1 MNVENK
7 IRELLNKKQLSEENA
22 GPMGAAKGKDTSIP
36 AKTAGDAKNPRQ
48 GSSED
53 ATIASERDQETD
65 NPGAKEAS
73 PIADNKSKISQSGAG
88 AAPNFTTVADPRSV
102 VNQASSKG
110 NVHQEEYD
118 PEEDE
123 DESEEFDFDLFESIM
138 LDEGDLSIRTLY
150 NKYADHALG
159 AGDKPEPK
167 KAAAVKKAIVKVHGA
182 TVMGHLEKAK
192 NAAAKNDQDSE
203 STHFN
208 NARSSAKSDTMR
220 ATVGKNR
227 SSMRNEEF
235 ELEEADFAADLATL
249 FDGNQDL
256 SEEFRDKAS
265 SLFEAMVVA
274 RVSNEVSIIEDT
286 LVAEAAELMEEYKS
300 ELVEKVDSYLG
311 YVIENWIQENQL
323 AVENGLRTDI
333 AEDFIEGLKTLFA
346 EHYVD
351 VPEDKYDVLGEMQ
364 SQIEEISSKL
374 DEAIAANVE
383 LHDANLQLNKESVLS
398 VVAEGLAK
406 TDAEKFKSL
415 VADVEFENA
424 DIFEEKLNVIKENYF
439 PKTRTLSEEKFD
451 DGVDND
457 FSEGSTV
464 SKYVKAL
471 DVLAAKN

>member
-7 IRELLNKKQLSEENA
+7 IRELLTKKQLSEANA

-36 AKTAGDAKNPRQ
+36 AKTAGDTKNPRQ

-53 ATIASERDQETD
+53 ATISSERDQETE

-88 AAPNFTTVADPRSV
+88 AAPNFTTVADPTSV

-110 NVHQEEYD
+110 NVHQEEYE
-118 PEEDE
+118 PEEEEVEDLEDGEDE
-123 DESEEFDFDLFESIM
+123 D
-138 LDEGDLSIRTLY
+138 
-150 NKYADHALG
+150 
-159 AGDKPEPK
+159 
-167 KAAAVKKAIVKVHGA
+167 
-182 TVMGHLEKAK
+182 
-192 NAAAKNDQDSE
+192 
-203 STHFN
+203 
-208 NARSSAKSDTMR
+208 
-220 ATVGKNR
+220 
-227 SSMRNEEF
+227 
-235 ELEEADFAADLATL
+235 LEEDFAADLASL
-249 FDGNQDL
+249 FDGNENLTED
-256 SEEFRDKAS
+256 FRDKAS

-274 RVSNEVSIIEDT
+274 RVSNEVSLIEDR
-286 LVAEAAELMEEYKS
+286 LVEEAAELMEEYKS

-424 DIFEEKLNVIKENYF
+424 EIFEEKLNVIKENYF
-439 PKTRTLSEEKFD
+439 PKTKTLSEEKFD
-451 DGVDND
+451 DGVEND
-457 FSEGSTV
+457 FSESSTV
-464 SKYVKAL
+464 SQYIKAL
-471 DVLAAKN
+471 DVLSAKN

>member
-53 ATIASERDQETD
+53 ATIASERDQETE

-88 AAPNFTTVADPRSV
+88 AAPNFTTVADPTSV

-123 DESEEFDFDLFESIM
+123 DLEDAEDADAEDG
-138 LDEGDLSIRTLY
+138 LD
-150 NKYADHALG
+150 
-159 AGDKPEPK
+159 
-167 KAAAVKKAIVKVHGA
+167 
-182 TVMGHLEKAK
+182 
-192 NAAAKNDQDSE
+192 
-203 STHFN
+203 
-208 NARSSAKSDTMR
+208 
-220 ATVGKNR
+220 
-227 SSMRNEEF
+227 
-235 ELEEADFAADLATL
+235 LEEDFAADLATL
-249 FDGNQDL
+249 FDGNENLTED
-256 SEEFRDKAS
+256 FRSKAS

-274 RVSNEVSIIEDT
+274 RVSNEVGLIEDR
-286 LVAEAAELMEEYKS
+286 LVTEAAELMEEYKS

-311 YVIENWIQENQL
+311 YVIENWIEENKL

-333 AEDFIEGLKTLFA
+333 AEDFIDGLKTLFA

-451 DGVDND
+451 DGVEND

-464 SKYVKAL
+464 SQYIKAL
-471 DVLAAKN
+471 DVLASKN

>member
-53 ATIASERDQETD
+53 ATIASERDQETE

-88 AAPNFTTVADPRSV
+88 AAPNFTTVADPTSV

-123 DESEEFDFDLFESIM
+123 DLEDAEDADAEDG
-138 LDEGDLSIRTLY
+138 LD
-150 NKYADHALG
+150 
-159 AGDKPEPK
+159 
-167 KAAAVKKAIVKVHGA
+167 
-182 TVMGHLEKAK
+182 
-192 NAAAKNDQDSE
+192 
-203 STHFN
+203 
-208 NARSSAKSDTMR
+208 
-220 ATVGKNR
+220 
-227 SSMRNEEF
+227 
-235 ELEEADFAADLATL
+235 LEEDFAADLATL
-249 FDGNQDL
+249 FDGNENLTED
-256 SEEFRDKAS
+256 FRNKAS

-274 RVSNEVSIIEDT
+274 RVSNEVGLIEDR
-286 LVAEAAELMEEYKS
+286 LVTEAAELMEEYKS

-311 YVIENWIQENQL
+311 YVIENWIEENKL

-333 AEDFIEGLKTLFA
+333 AEDFIDGLKTLFA

-451 DGVDND
+451 DGVEND

-464 SKYVKAL
+464 SQYIKAL
-471 DVLAAKN
+471 DVLASKN

>member
-7 IRELLNKKQLSEENA
+7 IRELLNKKQLSEGVVAEA
-22 GPMGAAKGKDTSIP
+22 GDATNPMQGSSQASPAAGKMGADKGKDSSIP
-36 AKTAGDAKNPRQ
+36 AKVAGDATNPRQ
-48 GSSED
+48 GSSQD
-53 ATIASERDQETD
+53 ATISSERDNETE
-65 NPGAKEAS
+65 NPGAKEAGAVS
-73 PIADNKSKISQSGAG
+73 GSNQGTLSQGGAG
-88 AAPNFTTVADPRSV
+88 AAPNFSTVADPTSV

-123 DESEEFDFDLFESIM
+123 DLEDGE
-138 LDEGDLSIRTLY
+138 DED
-150 NKYADHALG
+150 
-159 AGDKPEPK
+159 
-167 KAAAVKKAIVKVHGA
+167 
-182 TVMGHLEKAK
+182 
-192 NAAAKNDQDSE
+192 
-203 STHFN
+203 
-208 NARSSAKSDTMR
+208 
-220 ATVGKNR
+220 
-227 SSMRNEEF
+227 
-235 ELEEADFAADLATL
+235 LEEDFAADLASL
-249 FDGNQDL
+249 FDGNENLTED
-256 SEEFRDKAS
+256 FRSKAS

-274 RVSNEVSIIEDT
+274 RVSNEVGLIEDR
-286 LVAEAAELMEEYKS
+286 LVTEAAELMEEYKS

-346 EHYVD
+346 EHYVE

-364 SQIEEISSKL
+364 SQIEDISSKL

-383 LHDANLQLNKESVLS
+383 LHNANIELNKESVLS

-424 DIFEEKLNVIKENYF
+424 EIFEEKLNVIKENYF

-451 DGVDND
+451 DGVEND

-464 SKYVKAL
+464 SQYIKAL
-471 DVLAAKN
+471 DVLSAKN

>member
-22 GPMGAAKGKDTSIP
+22 GPMGAVKGKDTSIP
-36 AKTAGDAKNPRQ
+36 AKTAGDTKNPRQ

-53 ATIASERDQETD
+53 ATIASERDQETE

-73 PIADNKSKISQSGAG
+73 PIADNKSKISQSRAG
-88 AAPNFTTVADPRSV
+88 AAPNFTTVADPSSV

-123 DESEEFDFDLFESIM
+123 DLE
-138 LDEGDLSIRTLY
+138 DE
-150 NKYADHALG
+150 
-159 AGDKPEPK
+159 
-167 KAAAVKKAIVKVHGA
+167 
-182 TVMGHLEKAK
+182 
-192 NAAAKNDQDSE
+192 
-203 STHFN
+203 
-208 NARSSAKSDTMR
+208 
-220 ATVGKNR
+220 
-227 SSMRNEEF
+227 
-235 ELEEADFAADLATL
+235 ELEDEDEDEDLEEDFAADLATL
-249 FDGNQDL
+249 FDGNENLTED
-256 SEEFRDKAS
+256 FRNKAS

-274 RVSNEVSIIEDT
+274 RVSNEVSLIEDR
-286 LVAEAAELMEEYKS
+286 LVEEAAELMEEYKS

-311 YVIENWIQENQL
+311 YVIENWIEENQL

-333 AEDFIEGLKTLFA
+333 AEDFIDGLKTLFA

-451 DGVDND
+451 DGVEND
-457 FSEGSTV
+457 FSESSTV
-464 SKYVKAL
+464 RQYIKAL
-471 DVLAAKN
+471 DVLSSKT

>member
-7 IRELLNKKQLSEENA
+7 IRELLDKKQLSEENA

-36 AKTAGDAKNPRQ
+36 AKTAGDTKNPRQ

-53 ATIASERDQETD
+53 ATISSERDQETE
-65 NPGAKEAS
+65 NPGAKEAA

-88 AAPNFTTVADPRSV
+88 AAPNFSTVADPTSV

-123 DESEEFDFDLFESIM
+123 DLE
-138 LDEGDLSIRTLY
+138 DEDE
-150 NKYADHALG
+150 D
-159 AGDKPEPK
+159 
-167 KAAAVKKAIVKVHGA
+167 
-182 TVMGHLEKAK
+182 
-192 NAAAKNDQDSE
+192 
-203 STHFN
+203 
-208 NARSSAKSDTMR
+208 
-220 ATVGKNR
+220 
-227 SSMRNEEF
+227 
-235 ELEEADFAADLATL
+235 LEEDFAADLASL
-249 FDGNQDL
+249 FDGNENLTED
-256 SEEFRDKAS
+256 FRNKAS

-274 RVSNEVSIIEDT
+274 RVSNEVGLIEDR
-286 LVAEAAELMEEYKS
+286 LVEEAAELMEEYKS

-364 SQIEEISSKL
+364 SQIEDISSKL

-383 LHDANLQLNKESVLS
+383 LHNANIELNKESVLS

-451 DGVDND
+451 DGVEND
-457 FSEGSTV
+457 FSESSTV
-464 SKYVKAL
+464 SQYIKAL
-471 DVLAAKN
+471 DVLSAKN

>member
-53 ATIASERDQETD
+53 ATIASERDQETE

-88 AAPNFTTVADPRSV
+88 AAPNFTTVADPTSV

-123 DESEEFDFDLFESIM
+123 DLEDAEDADAEDG
-138 LDEGDLSIRTLY
+138 LD
-150 NKYADHALG
+150 
-159 AGDKPEPK
+159 
-167 KAAAVKKAIVKVHGA
+167 
-182 TVMGHLEKAK
+182 
-192 NAAAKNDQDSE
+192 
-203 STHFN
+203 
-208 NARSSAKSDTMR
+208 
-220 ATVGKNR
+220 
-227 SSMRNEEF
+227 
-235 ELEEADFAADLATL
+235 LEEDFAADLASL
-249 FDGNQDL
+249 FDGNENLTED
-256 SEEFRDKAS
+256 FRSKAS

-274 RVSNEVSIIEDT
+274 RVSNEVGLIEDR
-286 LVAEAAELMEEYKS
+286 LVTEAAELMEEYKS

-311 YVIENWIQENQL
+311 YVIENWIEENKL

-451 DGVDND
+451 DGVEND

-464 SKYVKAL
+464 SQYIKAL
-471 DVLAAKN
+471 DVLASKN